1 MHQGHSTGTSGVSLD
16 LLNVT
21 YLYEVGERCSQLGLI
36 GSLIELWLKCLTLK
50 GICYTHRCCQDLLIK
65 SGKSLSPRD
74 VSLLSFLILWHWKTI
89 VWKPNFQENGVKME
103 VFVILTN
110 GGSKN
115 FQWCFLIRMKG
126 FTDWI
131 IESAIIM
138 AIWQAQRFIFIMRGT
153 APMPNILCQINHTF
167 LHELN
172 HSLLHISFMTL
183 ITFRTNRLI

>member
-1 MHQGHSTGTSGVSLD
+1 MHQGLSTSTSGVSLD
-16 LLNVT
+16 LLNAT

-36 GSLIELWLKCLTLK
+36 GSLIELLLRCLPLK
-50 GICYTHRCCQDLLIK
+50 GISYTHRCCQDLLIK

-115 FQWCFLIRMKG
+115 FQWYFLMRMKG

-138 AIWQAQRFIFIMRGT
+138 AIWQKPKDLFSLCEAQH
-153 APMPNILCQINHTF
+153 LCQIYCV
-167 LHELN
+167 
-172 HSLLHISFMTL
+172 
-183 ITFRTNRLI
+183 R